1 MKKILGV
8 LAIIMVAF
16 VANAQDFKKVQT
28 SVLINQYDAA
38 KVEYDKIIA
47 KKPAAANSAEGSYW
61 KAKIYS
67 GLAIDTAKNP
77 NAITEVKSAIDAYI
91 VADPS
96 LAIAKENGTEPF
108 FTLYLKNFKDGVAA
122 FNTKNWKIAS
132 GYFNDAVKYSDI
144 IFTQGWAASKQK
156 FDTTS
161 LMYAGFANQNA
172 GNVAQTII
180 YYKRL
185 IDAEVK
191 SADVMDVYKYVI
203 LQYIDKKD
211 KANFDALLAITEA
224 AYPKENWFDFKSD
237 YIEKHYSMAEKVKL
251 YDVQVTN
258 GKITESECLMF
269 GDAFMTGKSN
279 DTSSAAVNESYIL
292 KAADAYKR
300 AYSINNKN
308 FAAAFNAG
316 ISYYNQYTILDEKT
330 GDNIRSLQTLNAG
343 KLAATPKDLKKKPA
357 FELAF
362 KAQIDSIKKLNFVLE
377 PKIQEKV
384 DASIEWI
391 EKAFNSLKDKEKLVR
406 IEKNILSRSVD
417 FLATLYSYKRDKTR
431 GKDQKAS
438 DEFDEK
444 FNFYDKL
451 HDKYN

>member
-1 MKKILGV
+1 MKQIIGV

-38 KVEYDKIIA
+38 KADYDKIVA
-47 KKPAAANSAEGSYW
+47 KKPTAATSAEGYFW

-67 GLAIDTAKNP
+67 GLSKDAAKNP
-77 NAITEVKSAIDAYI
+77 TAIAEVKTAIDAYI

-108 FTLYLKNFKDGVAA
+108 FDLYLKNFRDGVAA
-122 FNTKNWKIAS
+122 FNEKNWKVAS
-132 GYFNDAVKYSDI
+132 SNFNDAVKYSDI
-144 IFTQGWAASKQK
+144 IFTQGWASTKQK

-172 GNVAQTII
+172 GNTDQTVI

-185 IDAEVK
+185 IDANIK
-191 SADVMDVYKYVI
+191 TADVMDVYKFVL
-203 LQYIDKKD
+203 LQYIAKKD
-211 KANFDALLAITEA
+211 KANFDALLATTEA
-224 AYPKENWFDFKSD
+224 AYPKENWFDFKSE
-237 YIEKHYSMAEKVKL
+237 YIEKNYTMEEKIKL
-251 YDVQVTN
+251 YDEQVAAGT
-258 GKITESECLMF
+258 ITETECLMF
-269 GDAFMTGKSN
+269 GDAFMTGKSEEA
-279 DTSSAAVNESYIL
+279 SAATNEMYVL
-292 KAADAYKR
+292 KAADAYKK
-300 AYSINNKN
+300 AFSLNNKN

-316 ISYYNQYTILDEKT
+316 ISYYNQFTMLDEKT
-330 GDNIRSLQTLNAG
+330 GENIKSLQTLNANKPVAPKDPKK
-343 KLAATPKDLKKKPA
+343 KLAFDA
-357 FELAF
+357 AF
-362 KAQIDSIKKLNFVLE
+362 KAQQDSIKKLNIVLE
-377 PKIQEKV
+377 PKIKEKV

-391 EKAFNSLKDKEKLVR
+391 EKAFNSLKDKEKVER

-438 DEFDEK
+438 DEFDAK
-444 FNFYDKL
+444 FNYYDKL
-451 HDKYN
+451 HDKYQ